1 MFLLEAT
8 LWQQHDTVSCFKSVA
23 KIFDM
28 SKVFPT
34 SERQQN

>member
-1 MFLLEAT
+1 MFLLETT
-8 LWQQHDTVSCFKSVA
+8 LWQQNDTVSCFKFVA
-23 KIFDM
+23 RIFDM